1 MTQRLHQIV
10 LISSI
15 LWLSWLTMMLVHE
28 SGHVIGALA
37 TGGRVRRVVWH
48 PAVISRT
55 DVQPNPHPLIEVWAG
70 PLIGSLLPLAVAA
83 IASLLRLRAAYLVWV
98 MAGFCLIANGA
109 YIGVGAFHPIGD
121 AEELIAHG
129 MPRWPMAAFGI
140 IALIS
145 GFWIWHRVSPK
156 LGFGNAPDRIHP
168 KHAYATAG
176 IAAVLTVVGFAFGNA
191 GA

>member
-1 MTQRLHQIV
+1 MTQRFHQILLV
-10 LISSI
+10 SSI

-28 SGHVIGALA
+28 SGHVMGALA

-70 PLIGSLLPLAVAA
+70 PLIGSLLPLAAA
-83 IASLLRLRAAYLVWV
+83 GVASLLRLRAAYLLWV

-121 AEELIAHG
+121 AQELIAHG
-129 MPRWPMAAFGI
+129 MPRWILAAFGA
-140 IALIS
+140 IALVA
-145 GFWIWHRVSPK
+145 GFWIWHLVSPK
-156 LGFGNAPDRIHP
+156 LGFGRSPESTNP
-168 KHAYATAG
+168 KHAYAIAG
-176 IAAVLTVVGFAFGNA
+176 IAAIVTVLGFAFGNV